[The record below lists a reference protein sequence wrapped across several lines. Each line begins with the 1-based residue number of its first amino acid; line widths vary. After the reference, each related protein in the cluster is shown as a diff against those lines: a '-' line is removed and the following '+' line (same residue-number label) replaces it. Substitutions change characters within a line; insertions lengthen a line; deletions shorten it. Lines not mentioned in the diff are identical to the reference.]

1 MAFNRERDQKATEDT
16 MAQLLRE
23 RVLANRMRE
32 AIGFCKQEL
41 GITACLDLDLRY
53 EERVNFEKCL
63 TENYLMKRGMDY
75 FGKRDLIYVDLLGPG
90 EVKSLLSP
98 NLQTE

>member
-1 MAFNRERDQKATEDT
+1 MAKLAEERK
-16 MAQLLRE
+16 
-23 RVLANRMRE
+23 LASRLRE

-41 GITACLDLDLRY
+41 QISAMIDLDLQY

-75 FGKRDLIYVDLLGPG
+75 FGKRDLIYLDMYGTNDVRKLMSTNVQLD
-90 EVKSLLSP
+90 
-98 NLQTE
+98 

>member
-1 MAFNRERDQKATEDT
+1 
-16 MAQLLRE
+16 MAQVHEE
-23 RVLANRMRE
+23 RTLALRMRE

-41 GITACLDLDLRY
+41 EINAMIDLDLKY

-63 TENYLMKRGMDY
+63 TENYLMKKGMDY
-75 FGKRDLIYVDLLGPG
+75 FGKRDLIYIDLYGRNDVRNLTNT
-90 EVKSLLSP
+90 